1 MIASRST
8 GRNDSGAAVSLQRLL
23 SDRPLE
29 RRRPLVR
36 LVVRELG
43 GRRAYFHFLIS
54 SRMWLF
60 TASAEM
66 RLQRAWMLG
75 SRSSDVGAREEPRS
89 ARILCLG
96 QTACPLRQA
105 APRPALER
113 RNRTFDQEA
122 HRFFVAPLESFEEL
136 DRVGHP
142 NWPVRQPV
150 LLHRR
155 VAWYPLLLAP
165 TSWPWRSRLRGCS
178 RPDFLPHLSKREVSG
193 NRTQPWDCAVLMT
206 WIALP
211 KRPPIVPRRMPSIA
225 NASAQALWERCR
237 SSEGPL
243 AHRRG
248 SGEGAERML
257 TRTTRV
263 T

>member
-1 MIASRST
+1 MW
-8 GRNDSGAAVSLQRLL
+8 
-23 SDRPLE
+23 E
-29 RRRPLVR
+29 RAKNRVLH
-36 LVVRELG
+36 E
-43 GRRAYFHFLIS
+43 
-54 SRMWLF
+54 
-60 TASAEM
+60 
-66 RLQRAWMLG
+66 
-75 SRSSDVGAREEPRS
+75 
-89 ARILCLG
+89 ILCLG

-155 VAWYPLLLAP
+155 VAHGIPSCWRQQAGLALTIAGLLPA
-165 TSWPWRSRLRGCS
+165 
-178 RPDFLPHLSKREVSG
+178 DFLPHLSKREVSG

-225 NASAQALWERCR
+225 SMRHKHCGNVAEVAKARWHIAD
-237 SSEGPL
+237 GIG
-243 AHRRG
+243 RRG
-248 SGEGAERML
+248 
-257 TRTTRV
+257 
-263 T
+263 